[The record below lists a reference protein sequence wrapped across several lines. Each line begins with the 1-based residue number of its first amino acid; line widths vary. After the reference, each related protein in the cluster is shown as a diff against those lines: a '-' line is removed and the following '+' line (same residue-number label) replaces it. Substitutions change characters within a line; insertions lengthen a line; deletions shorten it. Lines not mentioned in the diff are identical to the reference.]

1 MLTKCCEYN
10 INVYLVFTDFWQS
23 YYSVRREKIQKAVQ
37 KRYKRQYR
45 KDTKAVQHS
54 QIPYKLIRLVKA
66 TMDNMVAKVEV
77 QTKMTELFGIRDGLK
92 QGDGL
97 APLLFNLVMEHVER
111 TVTADRNTKLQYTL
125 IQIVGSA
132 DVTVYA

>member
-1 MLTKCCEYN
+1 
-10 INVYLVFTDFWQS
+10 
-23 YYSVRREKIQKAVQ
+23 
-37 KRYKRQYR
+37 
-45 KDTKAVQHS
+45 
-54 QIPYKLIRLVKA
+54 
-66 TMDNMVAKVEV
+66 MDNMVAKVEV